1 MTAVDGSWN
10 RENWSCNGS
19 WNRDITCSTIKKI
32 GLKYETKDIRGT
44 FAVESESAP
53 ETALLIEGARR
64 VGKSWIVEEFAKR
77 EYRSYILI
85 DFNKVSK
92 VVLDIFNNDLED
104 LDVFF
109 RRISE
114 YFGVRLYE
122 GESLFVFDEVQE
134 FPRARAAI
142 KYLVADGRYHFIET
156 GSLISIAKNVT
167 GIVIPSEEDSIKM
180 HPLDFEEFLWATDR
194 ANMIDVIKDHR
205 RDLSP
210 FGAVHRKIKEAF
222 REYLVVGGMPQAVAC
237 WAETH
242 DLKKV
247 EATKKRILKLY
258 RNDIRKHAGRYAM
271 KAEAVFDEI
280 PSQLQGHDKK
290 FRLAAIGGDA
300 RMREYGDAFL
310 WLKDSM
316 IVNIA
321 YNSSEPTAGLRL
333 SAEYSTLKCYALW
346 RRVLCCSACR
356 IGSIVKKLPPRH
368 KICKFRAYHYRRK
381 NVIMLTLFDGEIIS
395 LDESK
400 GDFMATSSITA
411 NFYCDDAK
419 AANAFVRMLVRP
431 AGCVKSDSNVA
442 HAHKFET
449 EKESKAFYMKTLATA
464 RKVLSG
470 RSRSSCRRNAK

>member
-1 MTAVDGSWN
+1 MK
-10 RENWSCNGS
+10 R
-19 WNRDITCSTIKKI
+19 KI
-32 GLKYETKDIRGT
+32 YEELLLWKN
-44 FAVESESAP
+44 ESAP

-156 GSLISIAKNVT
+156 GSLMSIAKNVT

-237 WAETH
+237 WAKTH

-280 PSQLQGHDKK
+280 PSQLQCHDKK

-333 SAEYSTLKCYALW
+333 SAEYSTLKCYMADTGLLITHAFGSNPKALSDIV
-346 RRVLCCSACR
+346 RRVMFD
-356 IGSIVKKLPPRH
+356 SISINEGMLIENVVAQMLASQGIELFFYSRYDKKVAENRMEIDFLIPDSQVT
-368 KICKFRAYHYRRK
+368 RRK
-381 NVIMLTLFDGEIIS
+381 YVSAVEVKSEKDYTTSS
-395 LDESK
+395 LDKFKRKFDKSISASYVIHP
-400 GDFMATSSITA
+400 GDL
-411 NFYCDDAK
+411 CRREE
-419 AANAFVRMLVRP
+419 V
-431 AGCVKSDSNVA
+431 
-442 HAHKFET
+442 
-449 EKESKAFYMKTLATA
+449 FYMPIYMTPWIYEDSDE
-464 RKVLSG
+464 V
-470 RSRSSCRRNAK
+470 